1 MVSGPLKCWNSRYIM
16 YLENYPNQ
24 NSPTHFTD
32 EPKKAFIAE
41 TIEFSEHSEFSGDH
55 EQRFHFSADVD
66 HDFWRHNCLLLGPAH
81 FPVE

>member
-1 MVSGPLKCWNSRYIM
+1 M

-66 HDFWRHNCLLLGPAH
+66 HDF
-81 FPVE
+81 